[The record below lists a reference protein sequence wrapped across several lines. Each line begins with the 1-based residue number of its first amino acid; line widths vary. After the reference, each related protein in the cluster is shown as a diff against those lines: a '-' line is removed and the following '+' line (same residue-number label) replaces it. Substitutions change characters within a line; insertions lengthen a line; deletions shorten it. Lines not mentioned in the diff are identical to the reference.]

1 MTNNVIKGV
10 LVGLLLAVST
20 STAFAA
26 GPYVGVAGGV
36 SIVHDS
42 DVKIPGYTT
51 GTTKYD
57 TGVGVNVSVGGSSEG
72 AGRFEG
78 EFGYKTAGIKNSSY
92 DAAVM
97 SFMANGYYDI
107 KSESAVTPYFG
118 AGIGV
123 LNGELKVGGYKADD
137 TVFGYQFMVGTG
149 ISVSKA
155 VTLDLSYRFQGAAT
169 DLNIAGAKVSYMSSN
184 IYGGIRLNF

>member
-1 MTNNVIKGV
+1 MSNNVIKGL
-10 LVGLLLAVST
+10 LVGLLLALST

-42 DVKIPGYTT
+42 DVSGYSNAV
-51 GTTKYD
+51 KYD
-57 TGVGVNVSVGGSSEG
+57 TGVGFNVSVGAGSEG
-72 AGRFEG
+72 GGRFEG
-78 EFGYKTAGIKNSSY
+78 EFGYKTAGIKNTST

-107 KSESAVTPYFG
+107 KSESTVTPYFG
-118 AGIGV
+118 AGLGL
-123 LNGELKVGGYKADD
+123 LNGELKVGNYKADD
-137 TVFGYQFMVGTG
+137 TVFGYQLMVGTG

-155 VTLDLSYRFQGAAT
+155 ITLDLSYRLQGAAT
-169 DLNIAGAKVSYMSSN
+169 DFNIAGAKVSYMSSN
-184 IYGGIRLNF
+184 IYGGLRFNF